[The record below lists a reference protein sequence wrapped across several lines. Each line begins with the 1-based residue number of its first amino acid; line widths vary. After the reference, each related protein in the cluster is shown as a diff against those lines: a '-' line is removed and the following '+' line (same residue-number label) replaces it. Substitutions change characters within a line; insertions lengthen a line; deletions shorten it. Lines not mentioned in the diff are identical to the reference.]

1 MKICQNRFNF
11 EQKDYFHETNMKSVK
26 IIEKILEKMYFL
38 LGLEKNFN
46 IW

>member
-38 LGLEKNFN
+38 LGLEKSFN
-46 IW
+46 IS